1 MNRILKN
8 KTLII
13 LFLLLVTVPSVMSQ
27 VAVERSRDR
36 IVISGIPYY
45 LHLVKK
51 GETAY
56 SISKAYGITTEELFK
71 ENPELAAGLKDGQSL
86 RIKVSMVDTAPVSQ
100 QPPLPAVFKDETK
113 YIYHILQPGETIYR
127 LSKTY
132 DVTEEEL
139 IKSNPGV
146 DISKLPVGFEIA
158 IPRKKESSVAQTI
171 SGQDPNAYY
180 HKVSRGETMYSIS
193 RQYGISVRELRRAN
207 GDTRFP
213 QVGDYLKIPGKKPVP
228 PKVVIPEIVEETPE
242 LPLQEA
248 EYKERPSGYT
258 PVSNMTGSFNVAV
271 LLPFYL
277 SENAKRSEID
287 SSKSVKG
294 KKIYREINRSDDWI
308 YPRSLG
314 FVEMY
319 EGMLLAADTL
329 RALGLNIRMNVFDVG
344 ADSVGARR
352 LINSGKLDGMD
363 LIIGPVHSEILSF
376 VAEYAVSRGIPI
388 VSPVQ
393 LGNNLVLRNNPI
405 LFMSVP
411 SIDIAQSAIAEKL
424 KEYYT
429 SNIVL
434 IQSQLAEESAEVSRL
449 RNLISDELASLIPRE
464 DIKIRNMA
472 FVSRSSLAKDSVNR
486 LAYSLS
492 DLTRNVVIIAS
503 EDSPVMSESITDIHA
518 LARKYN
524 ISVFGYPAM
533 RYLDNIDH
541 KICFDLGLMIY
552 SPYWI
557 DYSAPDVKQF
567 NSVFRRKFLTEPSEI
582 SYAWQGYD
590 ILYYFLSGM
599 AIHGREF
606 LTHPEI
612 HNPDLLHTEFDFRR
626 NDLNDGFE
634 NHKLYLI
641 RYSNNYE
648 LELVSGGNN
657 TAQ

>member
-1 MNRILKN
+1 MDRILKL

-13 LFLLLVTVPSVMSQ
+13 FFLLTMAGFSAMSQ
-27 VAVERSRDR
+27 VVVERSRDKV
-36 IVISGIPYY
+36 VISGIPYY

-56 SISKAYGITTEELFK
+56 SISRAYGITTDELLK
-71 ENPELAAGLKDGQSL
+71 ENPEISGGLKDGQSL
-86 RIKVSMVDTAPVSQ
+86 RIKVSMVDTAPAAQ
-100 QPPLPAVFKDETK
+100 QPALAAVFKDETK
-113 YIYHILQPGETIYR
+113 YFYHILKPGETLYH

-132 DVTEEEL
+132 NVSEDDL
-139 IKSNPGV
+139 ISSNPGM
-146 DISKLPVGFEIA
+146 DINKLPAGIEIA
-158 IPRKKESSVAQTI
+158 IPRNKEAYVAQTI
-171 SGQDPNAYY
+171 RGQDPDAYY
-180 HKVSRGETMYSIS
+180 HKVSRGEAMYSIS
-193 RQYGISVRELRRAN
+193 RQYGISVRELRKAN

-213 QVGDYLKIPGKKPVP
+213 QVGDYLKIPGKKPVTQ
-228 PKVVIPEIVEETPE
+228 KIVIPEIIEETPE
-242 LPLQEA
+242 LPLKET
-248 EYKERPSGYT
+248 EYRERPSGYT
-258 PVSNMTGSFNVAV
+258 PVTNMTGSFNVAV

-277 SENAKRSEID
+277 SENAKRNEID

-329 RALGLNIRMNVFDVG
+329 RSLGLNIRLNVFDVG
-344 ADSVGARR
+344 ADSIGARR
-352 LINSGKLDGMD
+352 LINSGRLDGMD
-363 LIIGPVHSEILSF
+363 LVIGPVHSGILSF
-376 VAEYAVSRGIPI
+376 VAEYARSRGIPV

-393 LGNNLVLRNNPI
+393 LGNNLVLKNNPM
-405 LFMSVP
+405 LFMATP
-411 SIDIAQSAIAEKL
+411 TLDIAQASIAEKL

-429 SNIVL
+429 RNIVL
-434 IQSQLAEESAEVSRL
+434 IRSQLAEESAEVSKL
-449 RNLISDELASLIPRE
+449 RNRIADELSSLVPAE
-464 DIKIRNMA
+464 DINIRSLV
-472 FVSRSSLAKDSVNR
+472 FRSRSSLRKDSVNR

-492 DLTRNVVIIAS
+492 DKTGNVVIIAS

-524 ISVFGYPAM
+524 ITVFGYPAM

-552 SPYWI
+552 TPYWI
-557 DYSAPDVKQF
+557 DYSANDVKQF
-567 NSVFRRKFLTEPSEI
+567 NSVFRRKFLTEPSER
-582 SYAWQGYD
+582 SYAWLGYD

-606 LTHPEI
+606 LAHPEI
-612 HNPDLLHTEFDFRR
+612 HNPDLLHTEFDFHR
-626 NDLNDGFE
+626 NDINDGFE

-648 LELVSGGNN
+648 LELVR
-657 TAQ
+657 

>member
-1 MNRILKN
+1 
-8 KTLII
+8 
-13 LFLLLVTVPSVMSQ
+13 
-27 VAVERSRDR
+27 
-36 IVISGIPYY
+36 
-45 LHLVKK
+45 
-51 GETAY
+51 
-56 SISKAYGITTEELFK
+56 
-71 ENPELAAGLKDGQSL
+71 
-86 RIKVSMVDTAPVSQ
+86 
-100 QPPLPAVFKDETK
+100 
-113 YIYHILQPGETIYR
+113 
-127 LSKTY
+127 
-132 DVTEEEL
+132 
-139 IKSNPGV
+139 
-146 DISKLPVGFEIA
+146 
-158 IPRKKESSVAQTI
+158 
-171 SGQDPNAYY
+171 
-180 HKVSRGETMYSIS
+180 MYSIS
-193 RQYGISVRELRRAN
+193 RQYGITVRELRRAN

-228 PKVVIPEIVEETPE
+228 QKVVIPEIVEETPE
-242 LPLQEA
+242 LPVQEA
-248 EYKERPSGYT
+248 EYKKRPSGYT
-258 PVSNMTGSFNVAV
+258 SVSDLQGSFNVAV

-308 YPRSLG
+308 FPRSLG

-329 RALGLNIRMNVFDVG
+329 RTLGLNIRMNVFDVG
-344 ADSVGARR
+344 ADSIGARR

-376 VAEYAVSRGIPI
+376 FAEYAGSRGIPI

-393 LGNNLVLRNNPI
+393 LGNNLVLRNNPT

-424 KEYYT
+424 KEYYNR
-429 SNIVL
+429 NIVL
-434 IQSQLAEESAEVSRL
+434 IQSQLEKESAEVAKL
-449 RNLISDELASLIPRE
+449 RNLIADELASVLPGE
-464 DIKIRNMA
+464 DIRIRTMY
-472 FVSRSSLAKDSVNR
+472 FMSRSSLRKDSVNR

-492 DLTRNVVIIAS
+492 DKTGNVVIIAS

-524 ISVFGYPAM
+524 INVFGYPAM

-557 DYSAPDVKQF
+557 DYSAPDVKRF

-582 SYAWQGYD
+582 SYAWQGFD

-599 AIHGREF
+599 ALHGREF

-648 LELVSGGNN
+648 LELVGGSNY
-657 TAQ
+657 AVH

>member
-1 MNRILKN
+1 MNRLLKN
-8 KTLII
+8 KTII
-13 LFLLLVTVPSVMSQ
+13 IFFLLLVTAPSALSQ
-27 VAVERSRDR
+27 VTVERSRDR
-36 IVISGIPYY
+36 IIISGIPYY

-56 SISKAYGITTEELFK
+56 SISKAYGITTEELLK
-71 ENPELAAGLKDGQSL
+71 ENPEIAAGLKDGQSL

-127 LSKTY
+127 LSKNY
-132 DVTEEEL
+132 DVTEGEL
-139 IKSNPGV
+139 INSNPGV

-158 IPRKKESSVAQTI
+158 IPRKKESQVTQTI
-171 SGQDPNAYY
+171 PGQDPNAYY

-193 RQYGISVRELRRAN
+193 RQYGITVRELRRAN

-228 PKVVIPEIVEETPE
+228 QKVVIPEIVEETPE
-242 LPLQEA
+242 LPVQEA
-248 EYKERPSGYT
+248 EYKKRPSGYT
-258 PVSNMTGSFNVAV
+258 SVSDLQGSFNVAV

-308 YPRSLG
+308 FPRSLG

-329 RALGLNIRMNVFDVG
+329 RTLGLNIRMNVFDVG
-344 ADSVGARR
+344 ADSIGARR

-376 VAEYAVSRGIPI
+376 FAEYAGSRGIPI

-393 LGNNLVLRNNPI
+393 LGNNLVLRNNPT

-424 KEYYT
+424 KEYYNR
-429 SNIVL
+429 NIVL
-434 IQSQLAEESAEVSRL
+434 IQSQLEKESAEVAKL
-449 RNLISDELASLIPRE
+449 RNLIADELASVLPGE
-464 DIKIRNMA
+464 DIRIRTMY
-472 FVSRSSLAKDSVNR
+472 FMSRSSLRKDSVNR

-492 DLTRNVVIIAS
+492 DKTGNVVIIAS

-524 ISVFGYPAM
+524 INVFGYPAM

-557 DYSAPDVKQF
+557 DYSAPDVKRF

-599 AIHGREF
+599 ALHGREF

-648 LELVSGGNN
+648 LELVGGSNY
-657 TAQ
+657 AVH